1 MHCIVNLACEL
12 VQVISSGHRVT
23 HASACICVFR
33 PKKSYNSNR
42 NSKGLPRGAVVPGF
56 PGSPGVENQIMDNF
70 LAKRHTGESA
80 SGIRRLDESPVR
92 RFAGIAGPLDND
104 IQPVPLTRERVPP
117 ATREPSVDTC
127 PPANPTYICDPL
139 SCNP

>member
-1 MHCIVNLACEL
+1 MDSFLNIGVGLTAVHFYLSVSPA
-12 VQVISSGHRVT
+12 
-23 HASACICVFR
+23 ASPEWPFR
-33 PKKSYNSNR
+33 RASPE
-42 NSKGLPRGAVVPGF
+42 GPWCWGF
-56 PGSPGVENQIMDNF
+56 LGSPGGKNKNMDNF

-104 IQPVPLTRERVPP
+104 IQPVPLTRDRVPP
-117 ATREPSVDTC
+117 ATREPSVDAC
-127 PPANPTYICDPL
+127 PPANPTHICDPL